1 MHVTHHIPK
10 ILSGDFLQGMSGG
23 SLEFWL
29 EHFVAKENGLDR
41 EEVWKNVKKSLGI
54 WMLGARENICT
65 VDDDVLD
72 EVGAINSMPLAG
84 KQEADKEVDTA
95 AASRTSGK
103 AKGNAYI
110 TDASACKSHGF
121 HFTADMI
128 VDSNGR
134 AWVME
139 VHLTLGIKSPG
150 LGDPEAG
157 YDELLTR
164 ETRQGVMGAVSMSF
178 ARFMDLPFRLKVLD
192 LVGQRGGGEMAEQKN
207 DRINPSPRDDIVHMI
222 MEDRML
228 CRLDTESVFPKL
240 WRDFTDFEEA
250 SSDRSSAE
258 EGDTVQDHRNN
269 ANFISSRSPV
279 NKQMAQLYQ
288 QFDETLAEVK
298 ARISDARTNCRVLDF
313 NRDRVWKAEHTDFF

>member
-1 MHVTHHIPK
+1 MLARIPNIRATPGGEIEKVDTLVKTDIRIQGFTFLDPFRVYVSKHGYYRSGTLQQNYTTNDRQLRSAKLMHVTHHIPK

-29 EHFVAKENGLDR
+29 ENFVAKENGLDR

-65 VDDDVLD
+65 VDDDVLLD
-72 EVGAINSMPLAG
+72 EGVTDGISAVAGNG
-84 KQEADKEVDTA
+84 KQEADKEEDTSTA
-95 AASRTSGK
+95 RRTSGK
-103 AKGNAYI
+103 SKGNAYI

-164 ETRQGVMGAVSMSF
+164 ETRQGVMYQMQ
-178 ARFMDLPFRLKVLD
+178 KCLD
-192 LVGQRGGGEMAEQKN
+192 LEQSN
-207 DRINPSPRDDIVHMI
+207 LS
-222 MEDRML
+222 
-228 CRLDTESVFPKL
+228 C
-240 WRDFTDFEEA
+240 
-250 SSDRSSAE
+250 
-258 EGDTVQDHRNN
+258 
-269 ANFISSRSPV
+269 
-279 NKQMAQLYQ
+279 
-288 QFDETLAEVK
+288 
-298 ARISDARTNCRVLDF
+298 
-313 NRDRVWKAEHTDFF
+313 